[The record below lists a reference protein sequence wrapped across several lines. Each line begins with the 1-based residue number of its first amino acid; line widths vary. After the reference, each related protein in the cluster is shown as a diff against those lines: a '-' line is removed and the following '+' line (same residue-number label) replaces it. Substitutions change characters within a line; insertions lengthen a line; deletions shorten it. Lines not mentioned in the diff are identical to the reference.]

1 MLHVNNLVLVF
12 FKIRVMY
19 CKAFVYTPLLCSLVI
34 FNVAFNPPPKYIV
47 VLALSV
53 GPKPFRPSVLPSV
66 RPSVRNVYSVR
77 MLILVM
83 DFQILLSPAE
93 YFEGDIVCGVVC
105 PSFLFPSV
113 RPAMDYGKLT
123 KGALWSHLPPTTDQV
138 GKLSVVWK
146 DLKKAL
152 VMAPR

>member
-19 CKAFVYTPLLCSLVI
+19 CKAFVYTPLLCSLVL

-93 YFEGDIVCGVVC
+93 YFDGDIV
-105 PSFLFPSV
+105 LALYV
-113 RPAMDYGKLT
+113 RPSSFRSSGRLWTTESWPKGHYESLASYHWLSGKAVSCLQR
-123 KGALWSHLPPTTDQV
+123 SE
-138 GKLSVVWK
+138 
-146 DLKKAL
+146 
-152 VMAPR
+152 

>member
-1 MLHVNNLVLVF
+1 MFKNNYVITLIHVRLYAMFSLRLLHVNYLVLVF

-34 FNVAFNPPPKYIV
+34 FNVAFNPPPKDIV

-93 YFEGDIVCGVVC
+93 YFEGDIV
-105 PSFLFPSV
+105 LALYV
-113 RPAMDYGKLT
+113 RPSSFRSSGR
-123 KGALWSHLPPTTDQV
+123 LWTTE
-138 GKLSVVWK
+138 S
-146 DLKKAL
+146 
-152 VMAPR
+152 